1 MGAQSVSLMKPNLSS
16 SFSTSS
22 CSAWSIAVDV
32 MQVVARA
39 VLISFFEVNILGLM
53 LCDFDL
59 SNARATVYEFY
70 SCLS

>member
-1 MGAQSVSLMKPNLSS
+1 
-16 SFSTSS
+16 
-22 CSAWSIAVDV
+22 VDV